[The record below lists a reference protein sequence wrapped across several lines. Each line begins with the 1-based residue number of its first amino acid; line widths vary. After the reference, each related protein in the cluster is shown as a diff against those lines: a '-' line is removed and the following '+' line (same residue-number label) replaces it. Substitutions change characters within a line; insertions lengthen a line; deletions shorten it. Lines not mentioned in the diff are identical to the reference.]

1 MKKTISYL
9 IIFSLPILL
18 IGCDSQ
24 TKSKNNIISTSD
36 LSISNELPF
45 HQIDSF
51 NLYYH
56 TLTEHPTPENL
67 KALRT
72 FLQKSIPVNT
82 IEYFTY
88 EPDSTFLPKVATSED
103 GNLKIYSYDN
113 ALGGTMRYYDKIWLY
128 DSNRNLDEIKVIYD
142 EDSNEAKGMVY
153 DIKSINLNNKT
164 HYLVFGQN
172 IYSSQGIRN
181 YVEAYQIINDELAPS
196 KLFSTPSKTTHTLY
210 VDYNFNSVIDREERP
225 VQLIKLINDTVSI
238 AIIDDLGNV
247 TDEVEYYIRQKNDSL
262 FKYIK

>member
-18 IGCDSQ
+18 IGCDSP
-24 TKSKNNIISTSD
+24 TKSKNNTVTTSEISTSHK
-36 LSISNELPF
+36 LPF

-51 NLYYH
+51 NFYYH
-56 TLTEHPTPENL
+56 KLTEHPTPENL
-67 KALRT
+67 KSLRA
-72 FLQKSIPVNT
+72 FLQKSITANT
-82 IEYFTY
+82 KEYFTY
-88 EPDSTFLPKVATSED
+88 QPDSTFLPKVATSED
-103 GNLKIYSYDN
+103 GKLKIYSYDN

-128 DSNRNLDEIKVIYD
+128 NSNINLDKINVIYD

-172 IYSSQGIRN
+172 IFSSRDIRN
-181 YVEAYQIINDELAPS
+181 YVESYQIINNELVPS
-196 KLFSTPSKTTHTLY
+196 KLFSTPSKASHSLY

-225 VQLIKLINDTVSI
+225 VQLIKLINDTLKVTI
-238 AIIDDLGNV
+238 VDDLGNV
-247 TDEVEYYIRQKNDSL
+247 TDEFEYYIRQKNDSL
-262 FKYIK
+262 FKYFK